1 MGSCG
6 QIVSRTRG
14 KFNKTYPDLP
24 HMSSKEFKGIQNN
37 FPGYG
42 SKLKA
47 SLTLPK
53 PVTSDEENNR

>member
-42 SKLKA
+42 SKLK
-47 SLTLPK
+47 K
-53 PVTSDEENNR
+53 CKRQF